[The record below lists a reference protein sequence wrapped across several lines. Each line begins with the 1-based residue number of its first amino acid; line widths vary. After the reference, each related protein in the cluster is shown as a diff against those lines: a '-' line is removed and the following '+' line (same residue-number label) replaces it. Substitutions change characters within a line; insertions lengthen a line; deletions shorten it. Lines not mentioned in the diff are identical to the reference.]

1 MCPSG
6 PKLNLKKNLFFFYNL
21 VRFMEERRTENFAFS
36 EGNKLF
42 LFRKLDHICLL
53 KNLSDCNDQDNTM

>member
-1 MCPSG
+1 
-6 PKLNLKKNLFFFYNL
+6 
-21 VRFMEERRTENFAFS
+21 MEERRTENFAFS